1 MKWHNLFGSMSR
13 TQQLA
18 GGTLAALLV
27 LTFAWSWLAGWWYS
41 LPVGLIAAS
50 GRIEGD
56 EVVIAPKVAGQV
68 ILLTK
73 DKGDPVQPGELLAR
87 LSSDQLQAQLDRA
100 REQLT
105 YWEHQ
110 VQQAKVNLEY
120 TERRVPAA
128 IAESEAH
135 VGTMMARQQEAA
147 ATYDKN
153 RLDYQRYQALFARRV
168 IPQQRLDE
176 VQAAY
181 LAAQAVLAA
190 TTKGLAVA
198 QAQLQQARLLPKT
211 IEIRRAEYEAAQASG
226 KAAQAAVKEAEAN
239 LQDTF
244 IYAPCRGTI
253 LTRAVEPGEVV
264 NPGTPLFTI
273 VDLDKLYLK
282 VYINEPDIGKISLG
296 QEARI
301 YVDAFPD
308 QAFKARVSRVA
319 QRAEF
324 TPKYVETREERVKL
338 VFAVELLAENPQGYL
353 KPGMP
358 GDGVIRVQED
368 VPWQRPR

>member
-1 MKWHNLFGSMSR
+1 MQWQHLIGSMPR
-13 TQQLA
+13 AKQLA
-18 GGTLAALLV
+18 VGSLAVLLV
-27 LTFAWSWLAGWWYS
+27 MALVWSLLSGWWYA
-41 LPVGLIAAS
+41 LPVGLLAAS

-68 ILLTK
+68 ILVTK
-73 DKGDPVQPGELLAR
+73 DKGDLVQPGELLAR
-87 LSSDQLQAQLDRA
+87 LSSDQLQAQLERA
-100 REQLT
+100 REQLKH
-105 YWEHQ
+105 WEHQ
-110 VQQAKVNLEY
+110 VQQARVNLEY
-120 TERRVPAA
+120 TERQVPAT
-128 IAESEAH
+128 IAEREAQ
-135 VGTMMARQQEAA
+135 VEAMIARRQEAA
-147 ATYDKN
+147 ALYDKN
-153 RLDYQRYQALFARRV
+153 LLDLQRYQALFARRV
-168 IPQQRLDE
+168 IPRQRLDE

-190 TTKGLAVA
+190 TTKGVA
-198 QAQLQQARLLPKT
+198 EARAQLQQARLLPKT
-211 IEIRRAEYEAAQASG
+211 IDIRRAEYEAAQASY

-239 LQDTF
+239 VQDTF

-253 LTRAVEPGEVV
+253 LTRGVETGEVV

-282 VYINEPDIGKISLG
+282 VYINEPDIGKIYLG

-301 YVDAFPD
+301 YVDAFPE

-324 TPKYVETREERVKL
+324 TPKYVETRAERVKL
-338 VFAVELLAENPQGYL
+338 VFAVELLTENQQGYL

-358 GDGVIRVQED
+358 GDGVIRIKED